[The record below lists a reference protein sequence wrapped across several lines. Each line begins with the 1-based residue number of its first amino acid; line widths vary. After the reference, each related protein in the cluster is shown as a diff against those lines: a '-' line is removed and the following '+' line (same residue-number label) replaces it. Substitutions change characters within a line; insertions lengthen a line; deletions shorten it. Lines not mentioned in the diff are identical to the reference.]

1 VASAV
6 RVALIGC
13 GAMGSR
19 HAAVLARDPG
29 VELVTVDLRPERSRA
44 LAERYRELVGG
55 PRACAAP
62 RVPDQIDAAVIATP
76 TTTHAEIAAPLLA
89 RGVWCLVEKPLAHTR
104 IAAEALQGPRCAV
117 GHVERFNPAILAA
130 GHMRPRVIEARRIGP
145 RTGRGLDVDVIMD
158 LMIHDLDLVLRWAE
172 PGADV
177 SWIDATG
184 VGVDRRQP
192 DTASVRLR
200 TTCGMTVS
208 MLASRVA
215 EQRHRVI
222 RCYEPARNTVLDLA
236 AGTVQ
241 RNGAPLPV
249 LPQDALTRQWSQFA
263 AAVRG
268 EAPLPSTDG
277 AVRAVEIA
285 ERISAVITQAWS

>member
-1 VASAV
+1 M

-13 GAMGSR
+13 GVMGSR
-19 HAAVLARDPG
+19 HAAVLASDPD
-29 VELVTVDLRPERSRA
+29 VQLVTVDLVPERSQA
-44 LAERYRELVGG
+44 LAERF
-55 PRACAAP
+55 RARAAP
-62 RVPDQIDAAVIATP
+62 EVPDDIDAAVIATP
-76 TTTHAEIAAPLLA
+76 STTHADIAGPLLA
-89 RGVWCLVEKPLAHTR
+89 RGVWCLVEKPIAHSRLAAH
-104 IAAEALQGPRCAV
+104 ALTPRTRCAV
-117 GHVERFNPAILAA
+117 GHIERFNPAILAA
-130 GHMRPRVIEARRIGP
+130 GPMRPRVVEGRRIAP
-145 RTGRGLDVDVIMD
+145 PTGRGLDVDVVMD

-184 VGVDRRQP
+184 VGADRQHP

-208 MLASRVA
+208 LLASRVA
-215 EQRHRVI
+215 EQRQRVI

-236 AGTVQ
+236 GATAQ
-241 RNGAPLPV
+241 RNGVPLPV
-249 LPQDALTRQWSQFA
+249 HPADPLTHQWSQFA

-268 EAPLPSTDG
+268 EAELPSTDG

-285 ERISAVITQAWS
+285 ERITAVITQGWA